1 MFWVILFLAIVL
13 SLLTAYTMAIQGTT
27 LAIGRLLAHKFSSN
41 HGTGLQDALTPKS
54 QTIRNITVIFL
65 FIVLF
70 GLITYAY
77 AWYHALWVLAITFLS
92 STVFPIILGIRP
104 GSSRLVSRIIS
115 NMKRRHQNY
124 LKSGDTLRADVIN
137 ELINR
142 IEQLPI
148 EEIRQETKH

>member
-1 MFWVILFLAIVL
+1 
-13 SLLTAYTMAIQGTT
+13 MAIQGTT
-27 LAIGRLLAHKFSSN
+27 LAIGRLLAHKSSSS

-54 QTIRNITVIFL
+54 RTIKNITVILL
-65 FIVLF
+65 FILLF

-77 AWYHALWVLAITFLS
+77 AWYHALWVLAVTFLS
-92 STVFPIILGIRP
+92 STAFPIILGIRP
-104 GSSRLVSRIIS
+104 GSSRMVSRIIS
-115 NMKRRHQNY
+115 NMKRRHQKY

-148 EEIRQETKH
+148 EEIQQETKH